1 MQIPSSPKP
10 QEAPPRPLPRKP
22 EGGATGPVWKPHEV
36 GLTRQ
41 ELRAIVIDVIG

>member
-1 MQIPSSPKP
+1 MRIPSSPKA
-10 QEAPPRPLPRKP
+10 QEAPPRSLPRKP
-22 EGGATGPVWKPHEV
+22 EASPTAPIWKPQEV

>member
-1 MQIPSSPKP
+1 MQTPSSPKP

-36 GLTRQ
+36 GLTRK